1 MSFKKFLED
10 LANNTPHAKQF
21 EKKNL
26 GKKERINIKSRK
38 LQVLQQR
45 NNKQR

>member
-10 LANNTPHAKQF
+10 LANNTPHEKQF
-21 EKKNL
+21 EKKSL
-26 GKKERINIKSRK
+26 GKKPRVNIKRRK

-45 NNKQR
+45 NNKH

>member
-10 LANNTPHAKQF
+10 LANNTPNEQQF
-21 EKKNL
+21 KKESL
-26 GKKERINIKSRK
+26 GKKQRISIKRRK

-45 NNKQR
+45 NNKHR

>member
-10 LANNTPHAKQF
+10 LANNTPHEKQF
-21 EKKNL
+21 EKKSL
-26 GKKERINIKSRK
+26 GKKPRANIKRRK

-45 NNKQR
+45 NNKH